1 MTIPSALVPK
11 ASTPGM
17 ITPAPND
24 PVADADLTFGA
35 ATYSLPIGSL
45 MLQGLDDAGP
55 YQSPM
60 EDAMV
65 HFHEWLRKGLGA

>member
-1 MTIPSALVPK
+1 METAREDDEIQQRMDRGRRA
-11 ASTPGM
+11 
-17 ITPAPND
+17 
-24 PVADADLTFGA
+24 
-35 ATYSLPIGSL
+35 L
-45 MLQGLDDAGP
+45 MLQGRDDFGP